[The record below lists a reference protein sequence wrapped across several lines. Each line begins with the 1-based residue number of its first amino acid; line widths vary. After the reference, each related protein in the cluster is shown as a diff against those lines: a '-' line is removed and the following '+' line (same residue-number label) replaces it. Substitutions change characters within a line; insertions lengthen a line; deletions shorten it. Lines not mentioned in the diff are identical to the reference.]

1 MPAHSYAAPPGPWR
15 DLRPAVVGH
24 RGARG
29 LAPENTVTG
38 MRAAI
43 DVGCRAIELDVLLTA
58 DGHVVVWHDP
68 VIDASKCRPTGP
80 GLIGARVDEL
90 TLAQLS
96 TLDVGS
102 LPAPGHPRQRPVPG
116 ERIPTLAEVFQACAD
131 VPDLWW
137 VVEVKLDPTDPREVA
152 TRHTLLDGVLGAIN
166 AAGLRERTFVHSFDW
181 AVLELSLRLDPQ
193 VPRSALAEVG
203 DTWRPGSPWTGRVRW
218 EDHNGDLAS
227 AAAELGV
234 AVLSPDAPGCD
245 AGLVA
250 GAHDRGIAVLPWT
263 VNDLAEVDRLAAA
276 GVDGIVTDDP
286 DLVLARLAE
295 RPGRA
300 RHAH

>member
-1 MPAHSYAAPPGPWR
+1 MA
-15 DLRPAVVGH
+15 H
-24 RGARG
+24 RGNRVAC
-29 LAPENTVTG
+29 PENTLAAFR
-38 MRAAI
+38 RALEDGA
-43 DVGCRAIELDVLLTA
+43 DLLETDLYLSA
-58 DGHVVVWHDP
+58 DGAFVCIHDP
-68 VIDASKCRPTGP
+68 TLDRTTDGRGP
-80 GLIGARVDEL
+80 VEAR
-90 TLAQLS
+90 TLAGLKAVS
-96 TLDVGS
+96 ASCG
-102 LPAPGHPRQRPVPG
+102 RPEFAA

-152 TRHTLLDGVLGAIN
+152 TRHTLLDGVLGEIN

-181 AVLELSLRLDPQ
+181 AVLELSHRLDPQ

-276 GVDGIVTDDP
+276 GVRWIVTDDP